1 MKYGQATEKQKPFI
15 REYVS
20 RGDALESARA
30 AGYSDRSLPSLR
42 AEASRLKRRHASQI
56 ADELRLNIV
65 NSAPSDWFQWNRYFA
80 EGRSRLTFCPSGY
93 ETENGS
99 LELLEVVNR
108 LIHKWTLRYHAP
120 FSLNLAGIGFG
131 LTSPII
137 KSLSGKDCSTVYP
150 K

>member
-1 MKYGQATEKQKPFI
+1 MIVP
-15 REYVS
+15 
-20 RGDALESARA
+20 LL
-30 AGYSDRSLPSLR
+30 AGCAKTPAWLITS
-42 AEASRLKRRHASQI
+42 
-56 ADELRLNIV
+56 
-65 NSAPSDWFQWNRYFA
+65 PSDWLQRDRSFPT
-80 EGRSRLTFCPSGY
+80 GRSRLTFCPSGY

-137 KSLSGKDCSTVYP
+137 KSLSGKDCSRVYP
-150 K
+150 KYWLRRPRILRQNQKPYAGFHDFRIPGNQWGNPFRNIGVTP